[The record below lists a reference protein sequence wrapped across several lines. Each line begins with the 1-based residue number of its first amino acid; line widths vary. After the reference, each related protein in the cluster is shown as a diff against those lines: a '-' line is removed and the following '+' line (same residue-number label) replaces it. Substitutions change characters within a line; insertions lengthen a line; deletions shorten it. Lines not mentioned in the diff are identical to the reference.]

1 MRMLPKC
8 LNTHRG
14 QLAMASTQVTV
25 ENLTLI
31 PIYAVLTWGA
41 EHIGDVVIQAPSPD
55 ADGMY
60 DREDFKSGSIPC
72 EYVWYDLKVLDADR
86 TNVSYT
92 FLQKQVK
99 GGTSWIFEPAP
110 LGGYQLRAQMGN
122 STTISLFWLRVPQLA
137 AEILVP

>member
-1 MRMLPKC
+1 
-8 LNTHRG
+8 
-14 QLAMASTQVTV
+14 MASTQVTV

-60 DREDFKSGSIPC
+60 DRGDFKSGSIPC

-92 FLQKQVK
+92 FCNCPGRVVRGSSWTADSDQDLDVLEERLDDVPMVLF
-99 GGTSWIFEPAP
+99 GG
-110 LGGYQLRAQMGN
+110 
-122 STTISLFWLRVPQLA
+122 
-137 AEILVP
+137 